1 MNGFGNFGGN
11 NCLWILILLL
21 ILFCSQSGI
30 LHNILD
36 SCYLPLALA
45 IAYCICKKGGLCNL
59 FNSGWRLQI
68 SADAKNPVPAK
79 NRPRLLAA
87 GGFFM
92 IEFPLLFL
100 CAFRR
105 LLFL

>member
-30 LHNILD
+30 LNNILD

-45 IAYCICKKGGLCNL
+45 IAYCVCKKGGLCNL
-59 FNSGWRLQI
+59 FISGCGC
-68 SADAKNPVPAK
+68 K
-79 NRPRLLAA
+79 
-87 GGFFM
+87 
-92 IEFPLLFL
+92 
-100 CAFRR
+100 
-105 LLFL
+105 

>member
-30 LHNILD
+30 LNSILD

-45 IAYCICKKGGLCNL
+45 IAYCVCKKGEL
-59 FNSGWRLQI
+59 
-68 SADAKNPVPAK
+68 
-79 NRPRLLAA
+79 
-87 GGFFM
+87 
-92 IEFPLLFL
+92 
-100 CAFRR
+100 
-105 LLFL
+105 

>member
-21 ILFCSQSGI
+21 ILFCSQCGI

-59 FNSGWRLQI
+59 FNSGCGC
-68 SADAKNPVPAK
+68 K
-79 NRPRLLAA
+79 
-87 GGFFM
+87 
-92 IEFPLLFL
+92 
-100 CAFRR
+100 
-105 LLFL
+105 